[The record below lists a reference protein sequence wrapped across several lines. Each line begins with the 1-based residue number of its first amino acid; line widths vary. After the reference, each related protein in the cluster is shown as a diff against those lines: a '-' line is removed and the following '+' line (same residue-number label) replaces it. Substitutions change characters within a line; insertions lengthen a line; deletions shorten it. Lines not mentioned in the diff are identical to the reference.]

1 MRRSSGADGPIQWQ
15 TVKSRGDERV
25 SPLAETVEQV
35 RRGNSDALAIL
46 YDQYANSL
54 LRLATRILSSR
65 ADAEDVVH
73 DLFVGLPE
81 HLTHYIEIG
90 GFGPWIRTL
99 TIGLAHLHLR
109 RDVRRGRL
117 LADKSHVNALFGAT
131 REPGTAIDVERA
143 VARLPDRLRVVFV
156 LKQWEGYA
164 HNEIATMLN
173 ITPGTCR
180 VRHLRALR
188 LLRALLEP

>member
-1 MRRSSGADGPIQWQ
+1 MRRSSGADGPIPWQ
-15 TVKSRGDERV
+15 TVQWRGDTRV
-25 SPLAETVEQV
+25 SPPAETVAQV
-35 RRGNSDALAIL
+35 RRGDPDALANL

-54 LRLATRILSSR
+54 LRLATRILGSR

-73 DLFVGLPE
+73 DIFVGLPE
-81 HLTHYIEIG
+81 HLTRYVEIG
-90 GFGPWIRTL
+90 AFGPWIRTL

-117 LADKSHVNALFGAT
+117 LADKSHVNALPGAT
-131 REPGTAIDVERA
+131 WEPGTAIDVERA

-164 HNEIATMLN
+164 HDEIATMLN
-173 ITPGTCR
+173 ITPGTSR

-188 LLRALLEP
+188 LLRELLEH